1 MDFKDRLIIEEK
13 ELSEKYEKLNVVIID
28 GGLFRNIPQN
38 QMPLLKIQ
46 FQAMGIYLDALR
58 ERIKLLDE
66 IKTIEG

>member
-13 ELSEKYEKLNVVIID
+13 ELSEKYEKLKNAID
-28 GGLFRNIPQN
+28 NGLFEKIDLKQVPF
-38 QMPLLKIQ
+38 LKIQ
-46 FQAMGIYLDALR
+46 HSAMCIYLEALR